1 MQRPP
6 SQEKTNSSPTM
17 KVSGQSLSKLL
28 HKKVV
33 ETTEK
38 DVIQLLND
46 FDLDA
51 GEILSWLHGNA
62 ETDVLFP
69 KHERDKLH
77 PMVFVF
83 LFPSSYRKPMI
94 SLLTSIQLKSI
105 SGWQNHQKSSI
116 VIIAMKSCHLS
127 K

>member
-1 MQRPP
+1 MQRLP
-6 SQEKTNSSPTM
+6 SQEKTTSPTM

-33 ETTEK
+33 DTPEK

-46 FDLDA
+46 YDLDA

-62 ETDVLFP
+62 ETEVLFP
-69 KHERDKLH
+69 KHERDQLH
-77 PMVFVF
+77 PKVRI
-83 LFPSSYRKPMI
+83 FPFPLSHRKWMM
-94 SLLTSIQLKSI
+94 SLSTSIQLKLI
-105 SGWQNHQKSSI
+105 SGWRNRRKSSI
-116 VIIAMKSCHLS
+116 VIIAMNNCHSS